1 MNLSV
6 SPRTCSGLTGE
17 ELLRL
22 KVLPSDPAWEMHKRI
37 ARELQVILQSLR
49 VVLPDGQLLAEFCRA
64 HPQATIAT
72 IEELVP
78 PAFGHKRRR
87 LN

>member
-1 MNLSV
+1 MNLSF

-49 VVLPDGQLLAEFCRA
+49 VVLPDGQLLAEFCRT

-78 PAFGHKRRR
+78 REGHKRRR